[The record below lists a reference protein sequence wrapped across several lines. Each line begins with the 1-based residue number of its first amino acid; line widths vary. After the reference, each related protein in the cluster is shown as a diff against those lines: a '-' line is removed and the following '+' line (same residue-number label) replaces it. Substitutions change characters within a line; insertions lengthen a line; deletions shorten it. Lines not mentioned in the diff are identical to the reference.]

1 MTFIWPEM
9 LMALLL
15 VPIYLAAYIWVQ
27 RRRQQYA
34 LRYASLSLVRDAVG
48 KGPGIRRHI
57 PAALFLIGLAT
68 MAIALARPTATVML
82 PSQQGTVI
90 LTVDVSGS
98 MRANDLKPNRIEAAK
113 AAARAFV
120 EKQPK
125 NVRIGVVSFSDG
137 ASVVQAP
144 TADRDAVL
152 AAIDRLVPQRSTA
165 IGSGILA
172 SLDAIFEAPGVKP
185 TPAAQDPLALPQPTQ
200 APPERPR
207 GSYAPAVVVL
217 LTDGQNTT
225 GPRPLD
231 AAKQASD
238 RGVRVYTVGMG
249 SPDGVVLNMEGR
261 SARVRLD
268 EETLKR
274 VAEETGADYYR
285 AESETNFK
293 EIYEKLSTELVMKAE
308 QTELTAGFTGFAG
321 VVMLLAGAFSLRW
334 FSRLP

>member
-1 MTFIWPEM
+1 MSFLWPEM
-9 LMALLL
+9 LWALLA
-15 VPIYLAAYIWVQ
+15 VPLYIIAYVLVQ
-27 RRRQQYA
+27 RRRQRYA
-34 LRYASLSLVRDAVG
+34 LRYASLSLLKDALG
-48 KGPGIRRHI
+48 RGPGIRRHI
-57 PAALFLIGLAT
+57 PAALFLTALAT
-68 MAIALARPTATVML
+68 MLFALARPAATVML

-90 LTVDVSGS
+90 LSIDVSGS

-120 EKQPK
+120 EQLPK
-125 NVRIGVVSFSDG
+125 NVRIGLVSFSGG

-165 IGSGILA
+165 IGAGILA
-172 SLDAIFEAPGVKP
+172 SLDAIFEAPGARP
-185 TPAAQDPLALPQPTQ
+185 TPAARDSLALPPPTQ

-207 GSYAPAVVVL
+207 GSYAQAVVVL

-225 GPRPLD
+225 GPKPLD

-268 EETLKR
+268 EDTLRR
-274 VAEETGADYYR
+274 VAEETGGDYYR
-285 AESETNFK
+285 AESETNLK
-293 EIYEKLSTELVMKAE
+293 EIYEKLSTELVMKPE
-308 QTELTAGFTGFAG
+308 QTELTAGVTGMAA
-321 VVMLLAGAFSLRW
+321 VLMLLAGALSLRW